1 MSNPVSL
8 SRRSMIALTTGATA
22 SLALPLPA
30 LATTKRSAKKLVE
43 KVVADINTI
52 IDSGKSEEAM
62 LVDFEQVFADYA
74 DVNTIARYALGVE
87 ARSASDAQLKAF
99 TAAFRKYMSG
109 KYGRRFRE
117 FIGGRVEVQ
126 DARAVKSFFEV
137 TAMAHLQ
144 GMAPFELTF
153 LVTDRS
159 GEEKFFNM
167 FIEGL
172 NMLLSERTEIGA
184 MLDNR
189 RGDLDLTIQDLQK
202 LN

>member
-30 LATTKRSAKKLVE
+30 LATTKRSANKLVE